1 MFCGFFRFKAVAFS
15 WPSSRALSRILALTR
30 SGFLI
35 MEKFEQGNLTSLIFS
50 VLKFNQVH
58 LDEEFNDIAFVTDT
72 KVNTMLA
79 VIGSMILFA
88 SQSGH

>member
-58 LDEEFNDIAFVTDT
+58 LEELNDIALATDT

-79 VIGSMILFA
+79 VTGSMILFT

>member
-1 MFCGFFRFKAVAFS
+1 MAVFSRFVAHS
-15 WPSSRALSRILALTR
+15 ALTR
-30 SGFLI
+30 SAFLI

-58 LDEEFNDIAFVTDT
+58 LEEHI

-79 VIGSMILFA
+79 VTGSMILFT

>member
-1 MFCGFFRFKAVAFS
+1 MFCGFVRFKAVAFS

-58 LDEEFNDIAFVTDT
+58 LEELNDIALATDT

-79 VIGSMILFA
+79 VTGSMILFT

>member
-58 LDEEFNDIAFVTDT
+58 LEELNDIALATDI

-79 VIGSMILFA
+79 VTGSMILFA
-88 SQSGH
+88 LQSGH

>member
-1 MFCGFFRFKAVAFS
+1 MAVFSRFVAHS
-15 WPSSRALSRILALTR
+15 ALTR
-30 SGFLI
+30 SVFLI
-35 MEKFEQGNLTSLIFS
+35 MEKLEQGNLTSLIFS

-58 LDEEFNDIAFVTDT
+58 LEELNDIVIALITNHSRQTV

-79 VIGSMILFA
+79 VTGSMIVFT